1 MNCKLVSDLKEKANR
16 FNEFVCRHCIPLNN
30 DSESPSQPIFVTDKG
45 VSSVAFDK
53 DIIKIIRALNINK
66 SNDHDISI
74 RMIKIGDSALVKS
87 FPIIFNN
94 CVRTGTFPYI
104 WEKSVVPVHKKCEAA
119 H

>member
-104 WEKSVVPVHKKCEAA
+104 M
-119 H
+119 